1 MVTVGGG
8 MFPPLP
14 DFPPIP
20 YPDFLPM
27 GKYPTEIL
35 KDTEKRTG
43 EIFEHGLK
51 KLDREF

>member
-27 GKYPTEIL
+27 GKYPEKIL
-35 KDTEKRTG
+35 EDPKKRTG
-43 EIFEHGLK
+43 EIFEHAPG